1 MVTDLVQKTFER
13 FPWKDLEVAH
23 VLKVLSFWSWW
34 ILNVEMS
41 WKCLFSVMTFWTLSY
56 TYKCNVWNALALCH
70 ELEYLSQ
77 CELDTGLSCSWHCL
91 IFLKIYFEILLKY
104 VETNDNLKF
113 FLPQRELDIGL
124 GCSWHVVVG
133 EAFSFSVDFEK
144 VLHCIL
150 TSSKYS
156 KSRWDFC
163 LARCDSSDA
172 DFADFFPDFFS
183 SKGVPLPLAEN
194 YFA

>member
-1 MVTDLVQKTFER
+1 M
-13 FPWKDLEVAH
+13 
-23 VLKVLSFWSWW
+23 
-34 ILNVEMS
+34 
-41 WKCLFSVMTFWTLSY
+41 KCLETESKYSP
-56 TYKCNVWNALALCH
+56 
-70 ELEYLSQ
+70 Q
-77 CELDTGLSCSWHCL
+77 RELDIRLGCSWHCL
-91 IFLKIYFEILLKY
+91 ILLKTYFEILLKY
-104 VETNDNLKF
+104 VETNNILKYF
-113 FLPQRELDIGL
+113 VPQRELDIGL

-133 EAFSFSVDFEK
+133 EAFSFSVDFEQ

-172 DFADFFPDFFS
+172 DFADFFPDIFS
-183 SKGVPLPLAEN
+183 AKGVPLPLAEN